1 MKITFKKTAMA
12 LAAVATLG
20 ASTAAT
26 AAELR
31 FYNWSDYIAEDTI
44 EKFTAATGIDVIYDM
59 FDSNEVLEAKVLTGQ
74 SGYDLVVPTSDFMA
88 RQIQAGAYQKLDK
101 SKIPNFKNLDPK
113 LMAILDSFDP
123 GAEYSVPYLWG
134 TTGIGYNVE
143 KVAERL
149 GEDFDTVTWDM
160 VFDPAVISKLADCG
174 VTMLDAPSEIYLS
187 ALTYLGL
194 DPYTR
199 DQADFDK
206 ATELLMSVRKYVTY
220 FHSSNYITD
229 LANGDICVAVGWS
242 GDIFMAGM
250 RAEEAE
256 NGNEIAYVIPKEG
269 ALLWSDMLVIPAS
282 ANNVDEA
289 HEMINF
295 ILDAQIGGDITN
307 YVWYASP
314 NLAAHEFID
323 PEILEHPGIF
333 PGAETKLI
341 YNEVRP
347 KKIDRV
353 ITRGWTKVKSSQ

>member
-1 MKITFKKTAMA
+1 MKITFKKTAIS
-12 LAAVATLG
+12 LATVATLG
-20 ASTAAT
+20 VSTTAT
-26 AAELR
+26 ANEVR

-88 RQIQAGAYQKLDK
+88 RQIEAGAYQKLDK
-101 SKIPNFKNLDPK
+101 SKIPNYKNLDPK
-113 LMAILDSFDP
+113 VLASLDSFDP
-123 GAEYSVPYLWG
+123 GAQYSVPYLWG

-160 VFDPAVISKLADCG
+160 VFDPKVASKLADCG

-187 ALTYLGL
+187 ALVYLGL

-199 DQADFDK
+199 DTADFDK
-206 ATELLMSVRKYVTY
+206 ATDLLKSVRKHITY

-242 GDIFMAGM
+242 GDIFMAAL

-282 ANNVDEA
+282 ASNVDEA
-289 HEMINF
+289 HAMINF
-295 ILDAQIGGDITN
+295 ILDAQIGADITN

-314 NLAAHEFID
+314 NKAAREFID
-323 PEILEHPGIF
+323 PEVLEHPGIF
-333 PGAETKLI
+333 PGEETRLI
-341 YNEVRP
+341 TNQVRP

-353 ITRGWTKVKSSQ
+353 ITRGWTKVKSGS

>member
-1 MKITFKKTAMA
+1 MKITFKKTAIA
-12 LAAVATLG
+12 LATVATLG
-20 ASTAAT
+20 VSTTAT
-26 AAELR
+26 AEVR

-88 RQIQAGAYQKLDK
+88 RQIEAGAYQKLDK
-101 SKIPNFKNLDPK
+101 SKIPNIKNLDPK
-113 LMAILDSFDP
+113 VMEAMDAFDP

-160 VFDPAVISKLADCG
+160 VFDPAVVSKLADCG

-187 ALTYLGL
+187 ALVYLGL
-194 DPYTR
+194 DPYTHKT
-199 DQADFDK
+199 ADFDK
-206 ATELLMSVRKYVTY
+206 ATELLKSVRKHITY

-242 GDIFMAGM
+242 GDIFMAAL

-256 NGNEIAYVIPKEG
+256 NGQEIAYVIPKEG

-282 ANNVDEA
+282 ASNVDEA
-289 HEMINF
+289 HAMINF
-295 ILDAQIGGDITN
+295 ILDAQIGADITN

-314 NLAAHEFID
+314 NAAARPFID

-333 PGAETKLI
+333 PGDETKLI
-341 YNEVRP
+341 TNQVRP

-353 ITRGWTKVKSSQ
+353 ITRGWTKVKSGS

>member
-1 MKITFKKTAMA
+1 MKITFKKTAIA
-12 LAAVATLG
+12 LATVATLG
-20 ASTAAT
+20 VSTTAT
-26 AAELR
+26 AEVR

-88 RQIQAGAYQKLDK
+88 RQIEAGAYQKLDK
-101 SKIPNFKNLDPK
+101 SKIPNIKNLDPK
-113 LMAILDSFDP
+113 VMQAMDAFDP

-160 VFDPAVISKLADCG
+160 VFDPAVVSKLADCG

-187 ALTYLGL
+187 ALVYLGL
-194 DPYTR
+194 DPYTHKT
-199 DQADFDK
+199 ADFDK
-206 ATELLMSVRKYVTY
+206 ATELLKSVRKHITY

-242 GDIFMAGM
+242 GDIFMAAL

-256 NGNEIAYVIPKEG
+256 NGQEIAYVIPKEG

-282 ANNVDEA
+282 ASNVDEA
-289 HEMINF
+289 HAMINF
-295 ILDAQIGGDITN
+295 ILDAQIGADITN

-314 NLAAHEFID
+314 NAAARQFID

-333 PGAETKLI
+333 PGDETKLI
-341 YNEVRP
+341 TNQVRP

-353 ITRGWTKVKSSQ
+353 ITRGWTKVKSGS